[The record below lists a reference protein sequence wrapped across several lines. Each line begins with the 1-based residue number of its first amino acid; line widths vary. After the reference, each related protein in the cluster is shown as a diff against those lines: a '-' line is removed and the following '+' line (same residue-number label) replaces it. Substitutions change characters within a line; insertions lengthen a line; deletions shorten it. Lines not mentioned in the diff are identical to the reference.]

1 MPKTT
6 PLLGNFDSDSR
17 DHRSRIEPN
26 AKAQQHQATICRVD
40 PHGVQAGCRNF
51 SAFILVRCPYGSLYT
66 ECWNVYNVFLP
77 HHGAW
82 PNVPST
88 SFRDGALRP
97 FGQLSVALDF
107 LWHPQ
112 QRERES
118 DSHLSALSWLR
129 SMTKVGRSQGSFK
142 GCLAITESG
151 PKALFATTMLL
162 VASPKNNKQAR
173 HTGCHDAHD
182 RCNVE

>member
-6 PLLGNFDSDSR
+6 PHLGNFDSDSR

-51 SAFILVRCPYGSLYT
+51 LAFILVRCPYGSLYT

-82 PNVPST
+82 PNVPNT
-88 SFRDGALRP
+88 SFWDGALRP

-112 QRERES
+112 QRERQS
-118 DSHLSALSWLR
+118 DSHLSALV
-129 SMTKVGRSQGSFK
+129 MVAEHDQG
-142 GCLAITESG
+142 G
-151 PKALFATTMLL
+151 PFPRLFQGM
-162 VASPKNNKQAR
+162 PCYHRKWP
-173 HTGCHDAHD
+173 
-182 RCNVE
+182 